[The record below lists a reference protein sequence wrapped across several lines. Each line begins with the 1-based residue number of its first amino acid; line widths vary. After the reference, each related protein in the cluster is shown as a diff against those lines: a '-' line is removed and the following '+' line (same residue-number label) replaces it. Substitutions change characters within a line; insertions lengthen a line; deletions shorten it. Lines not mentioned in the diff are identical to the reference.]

1 MTQAPQTYKIPT
13 ARDVPEHFNV
23 QLYDNV
29 NAAPNVHGS
38 KAVGEPPFMLA
49 ISVFM
54 ALRDAVGSCGA
65 GQVKLRAPATPEA
78 VLQSIAALKNLIS
91 ALPQTHDS

>member
-1 MTQAPQTYKIPT
+1 
-13 ARDVPEHFNV
+13 
-23 QLYDNV
+23 
-29 NAAPNVHGS
+29 
-38 KAVGEPPFMLA
+38 MLA